1 MTNHVKNLTKE
12 LLSDYKC
19 TLEKVSFDY
28 LRSNN
33 EWQHQNRVVFTR
45 PDASTALLYNK
56 DLKKIILINQFRIP
70 TYVNGSDDGMLLEAC
85 AGTID
90 KGETP
95 EECIK
100 REIEEETGYQI
111 PEIKRIFDVYLS
123 PGSVTE
129 RLHFFTAEYT
139 AAMKKNKGGGTDET
153 EDISIRE
160 VDFDEAVTMIANGQI
175 KDAKTVM
182 LLQYAQ
188 LQSLF
193 S

>member
-12 LLSDYKC
+12 LLSDYKS

-28 LRSNN
+28 LRSNG

-45 PDASTALLYNK
+45 PNASVVLLYNK
-56 DLKKIILINQFRIP
+56 ISKKIILINQFRIP
-70 TYVNGSDDGMLLEAC
+70 TYVNGNDDGMLLEVC

-90 KGETP
+90 KDETP

-111 PEIKRIFDVYLS
+111 QNVKPIFDLYLS

-129 RLHFFTAEYT
+129 RLYFFVAEYT
-139 AAMKKNKGGGTDET
+139 VAMKKSKGGGTDET
-153 EDISIRE
+153 EDIAINE
-160 VDFDEAVTMIANGQI
+160 IDFDEAVAMIESGQI
-175 KDAKTVM
+175 KDAKTVI
-182 LLQYAQ
+182 LLQYAR
-188 LQSLF
+188 LQNLF
-193 S
+193 F

>member
-1 MTNHVKNLTKE
+1 MNDHVKNLTKE

-19 TLEKVSFDY
+19 KLEKVSYDY
-28 LRSNN
+28 LRSEGN
-33 EWQHQNRVVFTR
+33 WQHQDRVVFTR
-45 PDASTALLYNK
+45 PDASVALLYNK
-56 DLKKIILINQFRIP
+56 VSGKIILINQFRIP
-70 TYVNGSDDGMLLEAC
+70 TYVNGNDSGMLLEAC

-95 EECIK
+95 EGCIK
-100 REIEEETGYQI
+100 REIEEETGYH
-111 PEIKRIFDVYLS
+111 IKEVKPVFDVYLS

-129 RLHFFTAEYT
+129 RLYFFTAEYN
-139 AAMKKNKGGGTDET
+139 AVMKKSTGGGTDET
-153 EDISIRE
+153 EDIAIKE
-160 VDFDEAVTMIANGQI
+160 ILFEEAVAMIGNGKI

-188 LQSLF
+188 LQNLF